1 MKLDY
6 KKWLAALTDVEE
18 ERSIPQSVILEA
30 LKEAMAKAYKKNEE
44 LPDIDVVAEI
54 NEKKKWPLTG
64 QNHQPSGEVLPS

>member
-44 LPDIDVVAEI
+44 LPDIDVVAEMLLSPRW
-54 NEKKKWPLTG
+54 KMMSWKCL
-64 QNHQPSGEVLPS
+64 